1 MKVKD
6 FFIRVGQG
14 AAIGVSM
21 IIPGVSGG
29 TMAVLMNVY
38 DKLISAI
45 SNLRKDFKNSFF
57 FLLPIVIGA
66 VAAVGAL
73 IYPIK
78 ILLDY
83 APFPTVMLFTGL
95 MLGTCPKLLK
105 DGIKKGFKKLD
116 IIAVLVPLAVVIAI
130 CFIPNMGAADLTTG
144 MPVWGYFVLILIG
157 ALASCALVVPGISG
171 SLLLLIFGYYNSI
184 LDTFSALKTSF
195 GHSVLVL
202 FLFAVG
208 LIIGFFSIAKLMK
221 LFLNKFPRATFW
233 AIIGFVIGSFP
244 AIFLTFNG
252 NFPDHT
258 YATLDSIQIA
268 LGVIFIVA
276 GAVASYFLT
285 AYVDSRQKKAQAALT
300 GEVENEVENKNADQT
315 VTNESSDEE
324 NSESE
329 TKD

>member
-1 MKVKD
+1 MKIKD

-66 VAAVGAL
+66 LLAVCAMFF
-73 IYPIK
+73 PIK
-78 ILLDY
+78 YALKY

-95 MLGTCPKLLK
+95 MLGTAPKLFK
-105 DGIKKGFKKLD
+105 EGIKKGFKKLD
-116 IIAVLVPLAVVIAI
+116 IIAILVPLAVVIGI
-130 CFIPNMGAADLTTG
+130 CFIPNMGNADLSTG

-157 ALASCALVVPGISG
+157 AVASCALVVPGISG

-184 LDTFSALKTSF
+184 LDTVSALKTSF

-202 FLFAVG
+202 FLFVVG
-208 LIIGFFSIAKLMK
+208 LVIGFFSIAKLMK
-221 LFLNKFPRATFW
+221 LFLSKFPRATFW

-244 AIFLTFNG
+244 AIFLTYNG
-252 NFPDHT
+252 NFPDNKFI
-258 YATLDSIQIA
+258 TLDSIQIA
-268 LGVIFIVA
+268 LGVIFLAA

-285 AYVDSRQKKAQAALT
+285 AYVESRLKKQAEQEAEPKT
-300 GEVENEVENKNADQT
+300 SEPEQNTDDIDGE
-315 VTNESSDEE
+315 
-324 NSESE
+324 
-329 TKD
+329 